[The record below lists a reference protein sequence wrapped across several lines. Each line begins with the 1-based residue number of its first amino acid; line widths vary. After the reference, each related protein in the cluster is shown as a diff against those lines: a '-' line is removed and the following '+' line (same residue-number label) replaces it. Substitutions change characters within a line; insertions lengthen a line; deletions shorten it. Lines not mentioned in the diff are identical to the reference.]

1 MLPRRWRLNP
11 LASIACVNPNRPNPN
26 PTNPSALVN
35 PGSLGDCGFL
45 GFVVLSHYVVFLL
58 FVYLVSNFSI
68 WVGFIFILLYC
79 FGIDIGHCS
88 LGHWIF
94 FCFVVPYSW
103 EEQLGF
109 IWFYRRCGCLGQL
122 PLLGF
127 TRAAAAATW
136 VHNLQVTVATQMRLA

>member
-1 MLPRRWRLNP
+1 MTSKPPSFNCMCEPKQTEPKPHEPIGSCEPRQPRWLWVFGFCCTFS
-11 LASIACVNPNRPNPN
+11 LCCIFVICV
-26 PTNPSALVN
+26 
-35 PGSLGDCGFL
+35 LGEQFL
-45 GFVVLSHYVVFLL
+45 
-58 FVYLVSNFSI
+58 YLGWFY
-68 WVGFIFILLYC
+68 FHLFILFWDWHWPLQ
-79 FGIDIGHCS
+79 FGA
-88 LGHWIF
+88 LNF

-109 IWFYRRCGCLGQL
+109 IWFYRRCGCLELL